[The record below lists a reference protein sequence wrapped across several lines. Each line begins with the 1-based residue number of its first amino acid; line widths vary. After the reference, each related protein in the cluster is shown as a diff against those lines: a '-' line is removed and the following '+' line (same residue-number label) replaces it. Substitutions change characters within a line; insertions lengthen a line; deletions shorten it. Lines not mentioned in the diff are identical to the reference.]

1 MSSSFEKIKLTT
13 KESNF
18 KSKHMHA
25 LNLKSVSIQNSID
38 WLDRIL
44 RRIGNISVLKFVYFA
59 YQNSYNY
66 RMTLVHSPSANFQNL
81 TVPSSDPLI
90 QYCSLVDKIIQ
101 RILFRWPWGTIA
113 TSLVLPF
120 LIVTPIWLKQDP
132 YRRYHL
138 RFIKWIQTTHLFII
152 YGVNRKPTLVR

>member
-1 MSSSFEKIKLTT
+1 
-13 KESNF
+13 
-18 KSKHMHA
+18 MHV

-38 WLDRIL
+38 WLDSVL

-101 RILFRWPWGTIA
+101 RMLFRWPCGTIA
-113 TSLVLPF
+113 AGLEFSFTKPF
-120 LIVTPIWLKQDP
+120 LIVTPIWLKPDL
-132 YRRYHL
+132 YWRYHL
-138 RFIKWIQTTHLFII
+138 RFIKWIQTIHLLFICS
-152 YGVNRKPTLVR
+152 VNRDPTLVR